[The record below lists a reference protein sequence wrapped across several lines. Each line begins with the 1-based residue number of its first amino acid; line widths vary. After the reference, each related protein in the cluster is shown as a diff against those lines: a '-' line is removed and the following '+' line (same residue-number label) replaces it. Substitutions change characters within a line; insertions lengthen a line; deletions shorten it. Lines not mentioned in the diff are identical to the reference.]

1 MSISLFQLFSAT
13 LFSAAGACLFL
24 LLLNRCLLLLADSK
38 AKTPVVIL
46 TGLTFICG
54 GFAAGFYLAHT
65 LWFFLPFAVFGFLV
79 IGEIREL
86 YLRRLYRGSPP
97 VYTTPHR
104 VAIMDPITTTDLM
117 VHHYSVSLHKAT
129 KPLRIVHITDMHADQ
144 RFPWDYYKNALATAE
159 SFKPDIAVFTGDFI
173 SHIKALPCLK
183 DILRPIATTA
193 TYAVL
198 GNHDYWVAPDAIT
211 ASLRASGIHVLNN
224 ETHLLELENQAIAV
238 TGYDFPWGT
247 QSKTIPK
254 QSADLLHIVLTHTP
268 DNIYRCAAC
277 AADIVFAGHYHAGQ
291 VRLPIRGS
299 IVVPSI
305 YGCRFDHG
313 HFVIDKTHL
322 FVASGIGASNPP
334 VRIYCQP
341 DIFVVDIL
349 PSESITPHGSLIVI

>member
-1 MSISLFQLFSAT
+1 MSTLLLQFFSVFLFG
-13 LFSAAGACLFL
+13 AAGACIFL
-24 LLLNRCLLLLADSK
+24 LLLNRSLLLLADSK
-38 AKTPVVIL
+38 AKTPLIL
-46 TGLTFICG
+46 LFGLTFICG
-54 GFAAGFYLAHT
+54 GFVAGFCLAHT

-79 IGEIREL
+79 IGEMREL

-97 VYTTPHR
+97 VDTQPHR
-104 VAIMDPITTTDLM
+104 VAITAPITTTDLM
-117 VHHYSVSLHKAT
+117 VHRYEISLPAVI

-198 GNHDYWVAPDAIT
+198 GNHDYWVAPEAIT
-211 ASLRASGIHVLNN
+211 ESLRASGIHVLCN
-224 ETHLLELENQAIAV
+224 ETHLLHIDNQSIAV

-247 QSKTIPK
+247 RAKQIPR
-254 QSADLLHIVLTHTP
+254 QPDDHVHLVLTHTP
-268 DNIYRCAAC
+268 DNIYRLAAS
-277 AADIVFAGHYHAGQ
+277 DTDVVFAGHYHAGQ

-313 HFVIDKTHL
+313 HFIIGKTHL

-349 PSESITPHGSLIVI
+349 PGV

>member
-13 LFSAAGACLFL
+13 LFSAAGTCLFL
-24 LLLNRCLLLLADSK
+24 LLLNRSLLLLADSK
-38 AKTPVVIL
+38 AKTPIVIL
-46 TGLTFICG
+46 AGLTFICG
-54 GFAAGFYLAHT
+54 GFVAGFYLAHT

-183 DILRPIATTA
+183 DILRPIAATA

-211 ASLRASGIHVLNN
+211 ESLRASGIHVLNN
-224 ETHLLELENQAIAV
+224 ETHLLQLDNQAIAV

-247 QSKTIPK
+247 QSKTIPR
-254 QSADLLHIVLTHTP
+254 QSADLLHLVLTHTP

-277 AADIVFAGHYHAGQ
+277 AADVVFAGHYHAGQ
-291 VRLPIRGS
+291 VRLPLRGS

-313 HFVIDKTHL
+313 HFVIDNTHL

-349 PSESITPHGSLIVI
+349 PSKSITPHQ